1 MIEEKKTNLEQSAA
15 PAIGTVNAQDTMED
29 TPACS
34 ERASKTKLFT
44 SFKLSRELR
53 IMIIEAVL
61 LIMERY
67 NDYSKG
73 MNRQLTQQDLA
84 WYVDKTMYKKLM
96 TENGKANADAPDPL
110 ILRAAVVCIHT
121 CVQVKCDEM
130 LKFLGHRNLL
140 AHEHTF
146 EKEDEID
153 DFHVEFSES
162 PSGFTT
168 THYEYLKEVYP
179 DAKDNAKL
187 VKLAF
192 SDVLMFAARFTGKF
206 DTHLS
211 TAGSKKWAMKLFHL
225 DMLNFI
231 EEQKKVLVDVFS
243 RTASVALASMGIFDE
258 IYCGDKDKQF
268 VNFFEVLRDYPVALV
283 LRLRSI
289 CMSYHNELLKV
300 WYYEGELRNFCNAFY
315 AEITKRTDKN
325 LHKASLTVKID
336 AAVCLLLR
344 FKFSFSGYGKDFNL
358 EQASK
363 FINRLDSVCND
374 LLYTSM
380 VLTDKANSRKIHKVI
395 YKKTAGGL
403 AYRSVNVSEINTVS
417 ICPISYERWDFKK
430 PIIAHRDNPNAVI
443 ALDMPYPRAF
453 FLPCEDY
460 KNDFGYKQFV
470 DMLKMFKGAKCKAIL
485 FCSENLDVEA
495 VAAKYDFRLV
505 GTYRKSEDSTEVTN
519 VFAFNIS
526 SEEEFLDPKNNGELD

>member
-1 MIEEKKTNLEQSAA
+1 MIDEKNFNLEQAAA

-34 ERASKTKLFT
+34 ERTSKSELFT
-44 SFKLSRELR
+44 SFKLSLELR

-61 LIMERY
+61 PIIKRY
-67 NDYSKG
+67 NAYSKG
-73 MNRQLTQQDLA
+73 INRQLTKQDFA
-84 WYVDKTMYKKLM
+84 WYVDKTMYKKLF

-110 ILRAAVVCIHT
+110 ILRAAVVCLHM
-121 CVQVKCDEM
+121 CAQVKCDEM

-146 EKEDEID
+146 EKEVEVD
-153 DFHVEFSES
+153 DFRIEFSDS
-162 PSGFTT
+162 ISGFTK
-168 THYEYLKEVYP
+168 THYKYLKKLYP
-179 DAKDNAKL
+179 NANNSAEMVKL
-187 VKLAF
+187 VF
-192 SDVLMFAARFTGKF
+192 SDVLMLAARFTGKF

-211 TAGSKKWAMKLFHL
+211 SAGSKKWAMKLFHL

-231 EEQKKVLVDVFS
+231 EEQNKVLVDVFS
-243 RTASVALASMGIFDE
+243 RTASVAFASMGIFDE
-258 IYCGDKDKQF
+258 IYCGDKDKRF

-283 LRLRSI
+283 LRLKSI
-289 CMSYHNELLKV
+289 CTNYHNELLKL
-300 WYYEGELRNFCNAFY
+300 WYYEGEPHNFCNAFY
-315 AEITKRTDKN
+315 AEITKRMNEN
-325 LHKASLTVKID
+325 LHKASSAVKID
-336 AAVCLLLR
+336 AAVCLILWIR
-344 FKFSFSGYGKDFNL
+344 FSFNGFGKDFNL

-363 FINRLDSVCND
+363 FINRLDNVCND

-380 VLTDKANSRKIHKVI
+380 VQANSRKIHKGI

-403 AYRSVNVSEINTVS
+403 AYRSVNVSDKKTVS

-460 KNDFGYKQFV
+460 KHDFGYKQFV
-470 DMLKMFKGAKCKAIL
+470 DMLKLFKGARCKAIL

-495 VAAKYDFRLV
+495 MAAKYDFRLV

-526 SEEEFLDPKNNGELD
+526 FEEEFFDPKNLDELD

>member
-15 PAIGTVNAQDTMED
+15 PAIGTVNAQDAMED
-29 TPACS
+29 TSACGK
-34 ERASKTKLFT
+34 RTSKSTLFT
-44 SFKLSRELR
+44 SFKLSLELR
-53 IMIIEAVL
+53 IMIIEVEL
-61 LIMERY
+61 LIMKKY
-67 NDYSKG
+67 NSYSKG
-73 MNRQLTQQDLA
+73 MNKKLA
-84 WYVDKTMYKKLM
+84 QNDFKYYLDKTPYRIL
-96 TENGKANADAPDPL
+96 KANKDAPCSL
-110 ILRAAVVCIHT
+110 ILRAAASCLYLCIK
-121 CVQVKCDEM
+121 VKRDEM
-130 LKFLGHRNLL
+130 LEVFGHRNLL

-146 EKEDEID
+146 EKEADVD
-153 DFHVEFSES
+153 DFRVEFSDS
-162 PSGFTT
+162 INGFTK
-168 THYEYLKEVYP
+168 THYKCLKELYP
-179 DAKDNAKL
+179 NAKDNAEL
-187 VKLAF
+187 AKLAF
-192 SDVLMFAARFTGKF
+192 SDVLVLAARFTGNF

-211 TAGSKKWAMKLFHL
+211 SAGSKKLAMKLFHL

-243 RTASVALASMGIFDE
+243 RTASVALASMDIFDE
-258 IYCGDKDKQF
+258 IYCGDKDKCF
-268 VNFFEVLRDYPVALV
+268 VNFFEVLRDYPVALI
-283 LRLRSI
+283 LRLKSI
-289 CMSYHNELLKV
+289 CTNFMNELLGL
-300 WYYEGELRNFCNAFY
+300 WFLEGETSDFKKVFKAFY
-315 AEITKRTDKN
+315 NVVNNKADID
-325 LHKASLTVKID
+325 LHKASFAVRID
-336 AAVCLLLR
+336 AAVCLLLKFR
-344 FKFSFSGYGKDFNL
+344 FSFSSYGKDFNF

-363 FINRLDSVCND
+363 FINSLDTVCND

-380 VLTDKANSRKIHKVI
+380 ALTDKANSRKIHKVI

-519 VFAFNIS
+519 IFAFNIS
-526 SEEEFLDPKNNGELD
+526 TEEKFFDPMKRGELY